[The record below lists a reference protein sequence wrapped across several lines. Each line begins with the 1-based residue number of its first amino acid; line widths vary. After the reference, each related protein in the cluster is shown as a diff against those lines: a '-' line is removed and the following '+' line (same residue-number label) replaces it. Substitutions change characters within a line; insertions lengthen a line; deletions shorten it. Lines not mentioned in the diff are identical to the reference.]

1 MVPNQL
7 GQLIVLNSEAHTNV
21 TVVERVFTV
30 LTNGTHEE
38 NVENLGNFWDAV
50 VAVYKKVMC

>member
-1 MVPNQL
+1 M
-7 GQLIVLNSEAHTNV
+7 LNSETHTNL

-38 NVENLGNFWDAV
+38 NVENLGNFWDSV
-50 VAVYKKVMC
+50 VSEYKKVCVNPTVI